1 MTACPHMNFDAT
13 VTVNRLEDSG
23 RFIADVMIKCLDCG
37 EPFQFLGLEPG
48 VRLSGAAVSLTGLEA
63 HLSILPDSQTM
74 SPMKRMMANA
84 KGGA

>member
-1 MTACPHMNFDAT
+1 MTSCPHMNFDAD

-23 RFIADVMIKCLDCG
+23 RFVADVKIKCLDCG

-48 VRLSGAAVSLTGLEA
+48 VKLAGAAVSLSGLEA
-63 HLSILPDSQTM
+63 HLSILPNSQTM
-74 SPMKRMMANA
+74 SPFARMMANA